1 MAIRVRRINGITIA
15 LCAVES
21 DPKEGDLYLDDAVH
35 SALVTKFSEDYD
47 LGISE
52 EKRVELMQQE
62 KVRDAKE
69 EIERWLTAAPPE
81 SERT

>member
-1 MAIRVRRINGITIA
+1 MAIRIRRVNGITIA

-35 SALVTKFSEDYD
+35 SALVTKFSEDYK

-69 EIERWLTAAPPE
+69 GSA
-81 SERT
+81 